1 MVKIIKN
8 LPTVRSVILS
18 VLWLQIVGAMAI
30 FWITHNSLIETRFGT
45 RYVTTELETFPS
57 KKQKQDFRNK
67 VIPSLKKN
75 DEYLPKLLLPNEL
88 PNELQFQKVF
98 IDGLDNGIL
107 IAGPIGE
114 GDAERFITFLAKNKE
129 TKFSFVA
136 LHSPG
141 GTVTEALSLG
151 REIRSRKLKTVLS
164 SNAFCFSACPYVM
177 AGGTERIFS
186 SHSLLGVHQHYFT
199 ENLYI
204 PVYFAVQTVQEG
216 QASTFK
222 HLKKMGVSTDV
233 MEHILDTPPEEI
245 YIFSTEE
252 LLKFNFATEIVE
264 NS

>member
-141 GTVTEALSLG
+141 GTV
-151 REIRSRKLKTVLS
+151 
-164 SNAFCFSACPYVM
+164 M

-264 NS
+264 NG